1 MVNFQEF
8 CNRLTTDKL
17 VLLHDAGEESVVNFD
32 MEREIPK
39 EFHDSFIVL
48 KEHILP
54 KRDRLDKVRISFIEA
69 AFSDMGKVVD
79 ILTREYNQDIS
90 DQLMRAFSMHIFGC
104 PFNKL
109 NRDGQSIIIVLATYL
124 MIQKFV

>member
-17 VLLHDAGEESVVNFD
+17 IQLEVVGTNNEGD
-32 MEREIPK
+32 EMEKEIPK

-54 KRDRLDKVRISFIEA
+54 KRDRLDKVRISFIEV
-69 AFSDMGKVVD
+69 AFSDMSKVAD
-79 ILTREYNQDIS
+79 ILTREYNQDVS

-124 MIQKFV
+124 MIQKFI

>member
-17 VLLHDAGEESVVNFD
+17 VLLNAVDTNNDSDE
-32 MEREIPK
+32 MEKEIPK

-69 AFSDMGKVVD
+69 AFSDMSKVVD
-79 ILTREYNQDIS
+79 ILTREYNQDVS

-109 NRDGQSIIIVLATYL
+109 NRDGQSIIIVLTTYL
-124 MIQKFV
+124 MIQKFI

>member
-8 CNRLTTDKL
+8 CNRLTTDKP
-17 VLLHDAGEESVVNFD
+17 VLLNAVDTNNESD
-32 MEREIPK
+32 EMEKQIPK

-69 AFSDMGKVVD
+69 AFADMSKVVD
-79 ILTREYNQDIS
+79 ILTREYNQDVS
-90 DQLMRAFSMHIFGC
+90 DQLMCAFSMHIFGC

-124 MIQKFV
+124 MIQKFI

>member
-1 MVNFQEF
+1 
-8 CNRLTTDKL
+8 LTTDKL
-17 VLLHDAGEESVVNFD
+17 VLLNAVDKNNESD
-32 MEREIPK
+32 EMEKEIPK

-69 AFSDMGKVVD
+69 AFSDMSKVVD
-79 ILTREYNQDIS
+79 ILTREYNQDVS

-124 MIQKFV
+124 MIQKFI